1 MIATIVNVWIK
12 EGCKSEFL
20 RATYENYLNSVK
32 EPGNIRFDILQDD
45 SDPLKFT
52 FYEVFDSEDAVAAHK
67 MTDHYQKW
75 KNTVESQMARP
86 RQGIKHTVIYP
97 SEPEK

>member
-1 MIATIVNVWIK
+1 
-12 EGCKSEFL
+12 
-20 RATYENYLNSVK
+20 
-32 EPGNIRFDILQDD
+32 
-45 SDPLKFT
+45 
-52 FYEVFDSEDAVAAHK
+52 

>member
-12 EGCKSEFL
+12 EGCKNEFIQ
-20 RATYENYLNSVK
+20 ATYENYSNSVK
-32 EPGNIRFDILQDD
+32 EPGNVRFDILQDD

-52 FYEVFDSEDAVAAHK
+52 FYEVYESEEAAAAHK

-75 KNTVESQMARP
+75 KNTVENWMARP
-86 RQGIKHTVIYP
+86 RLGIKHTVIYP
-97 SEPEK
+97 S